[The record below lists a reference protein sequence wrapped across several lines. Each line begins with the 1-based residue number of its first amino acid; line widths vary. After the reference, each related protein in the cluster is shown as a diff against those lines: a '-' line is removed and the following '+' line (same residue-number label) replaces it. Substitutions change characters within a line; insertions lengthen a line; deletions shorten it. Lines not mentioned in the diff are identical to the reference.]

1 MKGKEMKLHNAVAVL
16 AVASLTLVGCA
27 SGETG
32 PPPSTS
38 AASDCK
44 YDLPSSAFV
53 EEGTLTYSTN
63 ATLPPMQYLKDGEI
77 VGMRVE
83 LAEKIAQELC
93 VEIKP
98 VNVPFESQIPG
109 LQGKRWDMMVTGMF
123 YRPERAEVM
132 NLIPYE
138 VQGVAIS
145 VPSENPLNIQTVDDL
160 SGKVV
165 AVQAPAYES
174 DTLDAIN
181 EDFINRG
188 LAPMDIRGFQT
199 YADAYGALGAG
210 QVEALAV
217 LEAVTTYYEDE
228 GRFASVVHGLNIAPL
243 TLGIAKENKVL
254 ADAVVLILNDLKA
267 SGWLDELMD
276 RYQITAYDG
285 PIEIID
291 SSLTFP

>member
-1 MKGKEMKLHNAVAVL
+1 MTL
-16 AVASLTLVGCA
+16 ATLALAGCA
-27 SGETG
+27 NGQGDSI
-32 PPPSTS
+32 PPP
-38 AASDCK
+38 AANADCK
-44 YDLPSSAFV
+44 YELPSSAFI
-53 EEGTLTYSTN
+53 EPGTLTYSTN
-63 ATLPPMQYLKDGEI
+63 ATLPPMQYIKDGEI

-83 LAEKIAQELC
+83 LAAKIAEELC
-93 VEIKP
+93 VELEP

-123 YRPERAEVM
+123 YKPERAEIM

-145 VPSENPLNIQTVDDL
+145 VPSDNPLNISEVDDL
-160 SGKVV
+160 AGKVV

-181 EDFINRG
+181 EDFIERG
-188 LAPMDIRGFQT
+188 LEPMQIAGFQT

-243 TLGIAKENKVL
+243 TLGIAKENTAL
-254 ADAVVLILNDLKA
+254 ADAVVLILNDLKS

-276 RYQITAYDG
+276 RYQITPYDG
-285 PIEIID
+285 EIKIID
-291 SSLTFP
+291 KSLTFP